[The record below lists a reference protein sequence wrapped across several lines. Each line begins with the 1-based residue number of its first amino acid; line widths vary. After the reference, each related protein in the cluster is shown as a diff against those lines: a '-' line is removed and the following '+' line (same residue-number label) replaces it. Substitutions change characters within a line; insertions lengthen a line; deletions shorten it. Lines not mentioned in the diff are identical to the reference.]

1 MKPYSAIRLKGKYNK
16 HLIVPEELI
25 AEDQTF
31 HQNILAGK
39 TIQKETF
46 RKTQKGALIPVSFLG
61 YPAMVKNKIEGM
73 FVLYEDISSRK
84 KYEAQMLHQAFHDS
98 LTGLPNRA
106 LFMERLNR
114 ALERS
119 KRRKEYKFAVLVIDL
134 DNFKFVNESIGHLA
148 GDEFLNQFSDQ
159 VGQCIRSTD
168 TIARMGGDEFAVLL
182 EEFQAPKE
190 IFKIVRRISK
200 ISQSRFFIERN
211 EIRISSCIGV
221 VFDTTTYTN
230 AEDILRDADIAMYR
244 AKETGKPRFRAFK
257 KKMRK
262 LTLESI
268 TMQNELRY
276 AHCLCKNQ

>member
-1 MKPYSAIRLKGKYNK
+1 
-16 HLIVPEELI
+16 
-25 AEDQTF
+25 
-31 HQNILAGK
+31 
-39 TIQKETF
+39 
-46 RKTQKGALIPVSFLG
+46 
-61 YPAMVKNKIEGM
+61 M

-276 AHCLCKNQ
+276 AH